1 MNSLKRTL
9 ALIATLALAST
20 ALVGCGDSSS
30 SSSSTA
36 DSSSSSDSSSA
47 ADDSS
52 SAADDDSSAAD
63 DDSSAAEDGDS
74 SSAEGGE
81 VSLPTD
87 GDTLTIMS
95 WNTEFPDM
103 VKNYYCKDKGWTDN
117 GDGTFT
123 KDGVTLN
130 VVAHGVGGSEASQY
144 YDNYFKSGEDIDL
157 YCVEADWALNYLNDD
172 ELSAPLSDVG
182 ISESELSNQY
192 QYTKDVGTSE
202 SGVLKGVS
210 WQCAPGGFAYR
221 TDLAKEYLGVETPE
235 EMQEKVKDWDT
246 FMATAEEVYNASG
259 DKKTALTT
267 SLGGVWQ
274 VFSSTKDSA
283 WVVDNKLVIDDT
295 VTNFVEM
302 AHTMYEKGYVCPGI
316 TQWSSDGSW
325 LAQGQTDSTMGYF
338 VSTWGIGET
347 ILEAAA
353 GGEGGA
359 TYGKWGLVVG
369 PQDYYWGGTWLT
381 VSPQCDNADIVADI
395 IRYFTV
401 DNESMEAYALA
412 SSDFVN
418 NKEVMQGIVDG
429 NKNSNANLGGQDQ
442 FAVFMEAADKID
454 LSGKL
459 TKYDAD
465 IKNEFT
471 TAYDAYNKGDY
482 SSVDETI
489 EAFKDAVAA
498 KITDLTWDE

>member
-9 ALIATLALAST
+9 ALIATLALAAT
-20 ALVGCGDSSS
+20 AFVGCDNGGTSSTPDSSKV
-30 SSSSTA
+30 
-36 DSSSSSDSSSA
+36 
-47 ADDSS
+47 DDASKDDAS
-52 SAADDDSSAAD
+52 KDDASKDDASKADDDSKAD
-63 DDSSAAEDGDS
+63 DESKADNA
-74 SSAEGGE
+74 GGE
-81 VSLPTD
+81 VKLPTG
-87 GDTLTIMS
+87 GDQLTIMS

-103 VKNYYCKDKGWTDN
+103 VKNYYCKDNGWTEND
-117 GDGTFT
+117 DGTFT

-130 VVAHGVGGSEASQY
+130 VVAHGVGGGEASQY
-144 YDNYFKSGEDIDL
+144 YDNYFKSDSDLDL
-157 YCVEADWALNYLNDD
+157 YCVEADWALNYLGDD
-172 ELSAPLSDVG
+172 TKSAALADVG
-182 ISESELSNQY
+182 ISESELGNQY
-192 QYTKDVGTSE
+192 QYTKDIGTTE

-221 TDLAKEYLGVETPE
+221 TDLAEEYLGVKTPE
-235 EMQEKVKDWDT
+235 EMQAKVKDWDT
-246 FMATAEEVYNASG
+246 FLKTAEEVYTASG

-274 VFSSTKDSA
+274 VFSSTKPSA
-283 WVVDNKLVIDDT
+283 WVVNNKLVVDDT
-295 VTNFVEM
+295 VTDFVEM

-347 ILEAAA
+347 ILESAA
-353 GGEGGA
+353 GGKGGA
-359 TYGKWGLVVG
+359 TYGKWAITTG

-381 VSPQCDNADIVADI
+381 VAPTCDNADIVADI

-401 DNESMEAYALA
+401 NDDSMEAYALA

-418 NKEVMQGIVDG
+418 NKKVMKGIVDG
-429 NKNSNANLGGQDQ
+429 KKNSNENLGGQDQ

-454 LSGKL
+454 LAGKL

-482 SSVDETI
+482 ADVNATI
-489 EAFKDAVAA
+489 DAFKDAVAA
-498 KITDLTWDE
+498 KITDLEWDD

>member
-1 MNSLKRTL
+1 
-9 ALIATLALAST
+9 
-20 ALVGCGDSSS
+20 
-30 SSSSTA
+30 
-36 DSSSSSDSSSA
+36 
-47 ADDSS
+47 
-52 SAADDDSSAAD
+52 
-63 DDSSAAEDGDS
+63 
-74 SSAEGGE
+74 
-81 VSLPTD
+81 
-87 GDTLTIMS
+87 
-95 WNTEFPDM
+95 
-103 VKNYYCKDKGWTDN
+103 
-117 GDGTFT
+117 
-123 KDGVTLN
+123 
-130 VVAHGVGGSEASQY
+130 
-144 YDNYFKSGEDIDL
+144 
-157 YCVEADWALNYLNDD
+157 
-172 ELSAPLSDVG
+172 
-182 ISESELSNQY
+182 
-192 QYTKDVGTSE
+192 
-202 SGVLKGVS
+202 
-210 WQCAPGGFAYR
+210 
-221 TDLAKEYLGVETPE
+221 
-235 EMQEKVKDWDT
+235 
-246 FMATAEEVYNASG
+246 
-259 DKKTALTT
+259 
-267 SLGGVWQ
+267 
-274 VFSSTKDSA
+274 
-283 WVVDNKLVIDDT
+283 
-295 VTNFVEM
+295 
-302 AHTMYEKGYVCPGI
+302 
-316 TQWSSDGSW
+316 
-325 LAQGQTDSTMGYF
+325 MGYF

>member
-9 ALIATLALAST
+9 ALISTLALAAT
-20 ALVGCGDSSS
+20 AFVGCSGKEEPEAPATT
-30 SSSSTA
+30 TA
-36 DSSSSSDSSSA
+36 AQESKAEESKADESKADEESK
-47 ADDSS
+47 ADDAEESKAEEGGDD
-52 SAADDDSSAAD
+52 AAA
-63 DDSSAAEDGDS
+63 
-74 SSAEGGE
+74 GGE
-81 VSLPTD
+81 VKLPT
-87 GDTLTIMS
+87 GGETLTIMS

-130 VVAHGVGGSEASQY
+130 IVAHGVGGGEASQY
-144 YDNYFKSGEDIDL
+144 YDQYFDSKKDLDL
-157 YCVEADWALNYLNDD
+157 YCVEADWALNYLNND
-172 ELSAPLSDVG
+172 EKSAALADVG
-182 ISESELSNQY
+182 IVESELSNQY
-192 QYTKDVGTSE
+192 QYTKDIGTNE
-202 SGVLKGVS
+202 AGVLKGIS

-235 EMQEKVKDWDT
+235 QMQEKVKDWDT
-246 FMATAEEVYNASG
+246 FMATAEEVMTKSG

-274 VFSSTKDSA
+274 VFSANRNTA
-283 WVVDNKLVIDDT
+283 WVVDNKLVVDED

-325 LAQGQTDSTMGYF
+325 LAKGQTDETMGYF
-338 VSTWGIGET
+338 VSTWGVGPT
-347 ILEAAA
+347 ILESAA

-359 TYGKWGLVVG
+359 TYGKWAMVTG
-369 PQDYYWGGTWLT
+369 PTDYYWGGTWLT
-381 VSPQCDNADIVADI
+381 VSPTCDNADIVADI

-401 DNESMEAYALA
+401 DEASMEAYALA

-418 NKEVMQGIVDG
+418 NKKVMQGIVDSE
-429 NKNSNANLGGQDQ
+429 KNSNANLGGQDQ

-454 LSGKL
+454 LAGKL
-459 TKYDAD
+459 TKYDGD
-465 IKNEFT
+465 IKQAFT

-482 SSVDETI
+482 ADVNETI

-498 KITDLTWDE
+498 KITDLTWE

>member
-9 ALIATLALAST
+9 ALIATLALASS
-20 ALVGCGDSSS
+20 ALVGCGDSS
-30 SSSSTA
+30 
-36 DSSSSSDSSSA
+36 DSSSSSKADSSSA
-47 ADDSS
+47 ADS
-52 SAADDDSSAAD
+52 SAADDESKSDDDSSAA
-63 DDSSAAEDGDS
+63 
-74 SSAEGGE
+74 GGE
-81 VSLPTD
+81 VKLPTG

-117 GDGTFT
+117 GDGTFS

-130 VVAHGVGGSEASQY
+130 VVAHGVGGGEASQY
-144 YDNYFKSGEDIDL
+144 YDQYFDSGKDLDL
-157 YCVEADWALNYLNDD
+157 YCAEADWALNYLGDD
-172 ELSAPLSDVG
+172 TKSAPLSDVG
-182 ISESELSNQY
+182 ITESELANQY
-192 QYTKDVGTSE
+192 QYTKDIGTTE
-202 SGVLKGVS
+202 DGVLKAVS

-221 TDLAKEYLGVETPE
+221 ADLAEEYLGVKTPE

-246 FMATAEEVYNASG
+246 FMKTAEEVMAASG

-274 VFSSTKDSA
+274 VFSANRDSA
-283 WVVDNKLVIDDT
+283 WVEDNKLVVNDD

-316 TQWSSDGSW
+316 TQWASDGSW
-325 LAQGQTDSTMGYF
+325 LAKGQTDETMGYF

-347 ILEAAA
+347 ILESAA
-353 GGEGGA
+353 GGKDGA
-359 TYGKWGLVVG
+359 TYGKWKLVTG
-369 PQDYYWGGTWLT
+369 PNDYYWGGTWLT
-381 VSPQCDNADIVADI
+381 VAPSCDNADIVADI

-401 DNESMEAYALA
+401 DDESMKSYALA

-418 NKEVMQGIVDG
+418 NKKVMQDIVDSG
-429 NKNSNANLGGQDQ
+429 ENKNENLGGQDQ
-442 FAVFMEAADKID
+442 FAVFMDAADKID
-454 LSGKL
+454 LAGKI
-459 TKYDAD
+459 TKYDSD
-465 IKNEFT
+465 IKQAFQ
-471 TAYDAYNKGDY
+471 TAYDAYNNGDY

-498 KITDLTWDE
+498 KITDLTWD